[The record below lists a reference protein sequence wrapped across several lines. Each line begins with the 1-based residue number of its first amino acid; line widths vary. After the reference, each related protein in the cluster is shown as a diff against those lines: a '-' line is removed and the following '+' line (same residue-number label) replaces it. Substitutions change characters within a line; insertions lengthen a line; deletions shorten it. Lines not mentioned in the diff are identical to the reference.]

1 MADPQQKATDMQAL
15 LILSSLGGA
24 TAFFVLVAVVIR
36 GIFKIV
42 NSTEDNT
49 EALRKLTEKFDT
61 INGNVTHLDT
71 RITVLEDWRHSG
83 HP

>member
-1 MADPQQKATDMQAL
+1 MQAL

-24 TAFFVLVAVVIR
+24 TAFFVLIWVIIR
-36 GIFKIV
+36 GVFKLV

-49 EALRKLTEKFDT
+49 EALTKLTNNLDT
-61 INGNVTHLDT
+61 MNTKIIQLDT
-71 RITVLEDWRHSG
+71 RTTVLEDWRHSG

>member
-1 MADPQQKATDMQAL
+1 MQAL

-24 TAFFVLVAVVIR
+24 TAFFVLIGVIIR
-36 GIFKIV
+36 GVFKIV

-49 EALRKLTEKFDT
+49 KALTRLNAT
-61 INGNVTHLDT
+61 ITDMNSKIISLDT
-71 RITVLEDWRHSG
+71 RTTVLEDWRHSG